1 MREFDE
7 TLLVCFHIM
16 STNHI
21 LPYMADFE
29 GITEVEMHCIEI
41 KVHGNIW
48 VVMMSY
54 VL

>member
-1 MREFDE
+1 MKAFDE

-16 STNHI
+16 FINHI
-21 LPYMADFE
+21 LPHMADFE
-29 GITEVEMHCIEI
+29 DITEVEMHCIEI

-48 VVMMSY
+48 VVVMSC